1 MYTHESFIPLLIR
14 YVNSQARNNI
24 RYTLHFVKG
33 EANFVYRGKEKKT
46 WVNVACQIRAGQ
58 QSFEDNRART
68 VPRQSMNWYRYCNNI
83 IDIFSYWDCSPTV
96 YMYNMHAAS
105 GSGLWMH
112 SFMRVV
118 SMCYATTTNLGRKA
132 KDPVFSFDDRWKFGL
147 PL

>member
-96 YMYNMHAAS
+96 CMYNMHAAS

-147 PL
+147 SL